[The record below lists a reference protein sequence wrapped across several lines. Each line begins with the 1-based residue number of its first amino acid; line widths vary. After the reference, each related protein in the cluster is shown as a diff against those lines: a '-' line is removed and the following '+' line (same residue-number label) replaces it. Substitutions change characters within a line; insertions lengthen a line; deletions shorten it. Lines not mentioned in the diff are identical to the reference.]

1 MKLMMYKKQ
10 LMKILSVLV
19 LALVA
24 LLIDDFYGCS
34 CNLAIFGMIGNIFGS
49 SMSARSQRKANEM
62 NLKINQMNNEF
73 NAKEAEKARAFQFDM
88 WNKENAYNTPAAQR
102 ERMAQAGYNAYMNPA
117 DAGSASGMSSTT
129 AASAASPAVM
139 QATDF
144 SSLGEIGVNLAQELK
159 TFSEKKGLD
168 IRNFSLKDYMQAQ
181 IDKMKGQTNWRN
193 LSPEAIRYNLLH
205 GLEAAKIGMESL
217 KEQWTNQK
225 WSNNLLR
232 ANVANSLLDAEG
244 KIIINK
250 YLDQQQQADLNIKSA
265 HYEELILRGQ
275 LHVREARESL
285 SREILNYAR
294 ANGQKISN
302 RIAERTANNL
312 IYATNAANYYEGTY
326 NMYRARTVKQD
337 AASDY
342 MGNQWQ
348 NQLTGELLNAK
359 RWDNEMQAW
368 REAIN
373 SANSLLR
380 GSSDAMSTYNTYK
393 NGRYERNRPYTS
405 DYEEYEQFDKARGTR
420 RRTRKYIR

>member
-1 MKLMMYKKQ
+1 
-10 LMKILSVLV
+10 
-19 LALVA
+19 
-24 LLIDDFYGCS
+24 
-34 CNLAIFGMIGNIFGS
+34 MIGNIFGS

-73 NAKEAEKARAFQFDM
+73 NAKEAEKARAFQLDM

-102 ERMAQAGYNAYMNPA
+102 ERMEQAGYNPYMNPA

-129 AASAASPAVM
+129 AASSASPAVM

-159 TFSEKKGLD
+159 TFSEKKNLD
-168 IRNFSLKDYMQAQ
+168 IRNFSLKDYMQSQ
-181 IDKMKGQTNWRN
+181 IDKAKGETNWRN
-193 LSPEAIRYNLLH
+193 LSPEAIRYNIMH

-244 KIIINK
+244 KTVINK
-250 YLDQQQQADLNIKSA
+250 YLDQQQQADLNIKAA
-265 HYEELILRGQ
+265 HYEELMLRGQ
-275 LHVREARESL
+275 LHVREASESL

-294 ANGQKISN
+294 ANGQRISN
-302 RIAERTANNL
+302 KIAKRTANNL

-326 NMYRARTVKQD
+326 NMYRGKTVRQD
-337 AASDY
+337 AASDF

-348 NQLTGELLNAK
+348 NELTGELLNSR

-373 SANSLLR
+373 SANALLR
-380 GSSDAMSTYNTYK
+380 GSSDAMNTYNTYE

-405 DYEEYEQFDKARGTR
+405 DYEEFEQFDKARGTR
-420 RRTRKYIR
+420 RKTRKYKR

>member
-1 MKLMMYKKQ
+1 
-10 LMKILSVLV
+10 
-19 LALVA
+19 
-24 LLIDDFYGCS
+24 
-34 CNLAIFGMIGNIFGS
+34 MIGNIFGS

-73 NAKEAEKARAFQFDM
+73 NAKEAEKARAFQLDM
-88 WNKENAYNTPAAQR
+88 WNKENEYNTPSAQR
-102 ERMAQAGYNAYMNPA
+102 ERMEQAGYNAYMNPA

-181 IDKMKGQTNWRN
+181 IDKMKGETNWRN
-193 LSPEAIRYNLLH
+193 LSPEAIRYNFMH

-217 KEQWTNQK
+217 KEQWMNQK

-244 KIIINK
+244 KTVINK
-250 YLDQQQQADLNIKSA
+250 YLDQQQQSDLNIKAA
-265 HYEELILRGQ
+265 HYEELMLRGQ

-285 SREILNYAR
+285 SRELLNYAR

-302 RIAERTANNL
+302 GIAERTADNL

-326 NMYRARTVKQD
+326 NMYRGKTVKQD
-337 AASDY
+337 AASDF

-348 NQLTGELLNAK
+348 NELTGELLNAR

-373 SANSLLR
+373 SANALLR
-380 GSSDAMSTYNTYK
+380 GSSDVMDTYNTYE
-393 NGRYERNRPYTS
+393 NGRYGRSRPYNS
-405 DYEEYEQFDKARGTR
+405 DYEEYEEFDKSRGTR
-420 RRTRKYIR
+420 RRTRMYKR

>member
-1 MKLMMYKKQ
+1 
-10 LMKILSVLV
+10 
-19 LALVA
+19 
-24 LLIDDFYGCS
+24 
-34 CNLAIFGMIGNIFGS
+34 MIGNIFGS
-49 SMSARSQRKANEM
+49 SLSARSQRKANEM

-102 ERMAQAGYNAYMNPA
+102 ERMEQAGYNAYMNPA

-159 TFSEKKGLD
+159 MFSEKKNLD
-168 IRNFSLKDYMQAQ
+168 IRNFSLKDYLQSL
-181 IDKMKGQTNWRN
+181 IDKTKGDTNWRN
-193 LSPEAIRYNLLH
+193 TSPDAIRYNIMH

-244 KIIINK
+244 KIVINK
-250 YLDQQQQADLNIKSA
+250 YLDQQQQADLNIKAA
-265 HYEELILRGQ
+265 HYEELVLRGQ

-285 SREILNYAR
+285 SRELLNYAR
-294 ANGQKISN
+294 ANGLRISN
-302 RIAERTANNL
+302 NIADRTANSL

-326 NMYRARTVKQD
+326 NIYRSRNVKQD
-337 AASDY
+337 AASDFL
-342 MGNQWQ
+342 GNQWQ
-348 NQLTGELLNAK
+348 NELTGELLNSK

-373 SANSLLR
+373 SANALLR
-380 GSSDAMSTYNTYK
+380 GTSDVMNTYNTYET
-393 NGRYERNRPYTS
+393 GRYERNRPYTS
-405 DYEEYEQFDKARGTR
+405 DYDEFEEFNKNRGTR
-420 RRTRKYIR
+420 RKTRKYKR

>member
-1 MKLMMYKKQ
+1 ML
-10 LMKILSVLV
+10 L

-24 LLIDDFYGCS
+24 LLIDGSYDCS

-73 NAKEAEKARAFQFDM
+73 NAKEAEKARAFQLDM
-88 WNKENAYNTPAAQR
+88 WNKENAYNTPTAQR
-102 ERMAQAGYNAYMNPA
+102 ERMEQAGYNAYMNPA

-159 TFSEKKGLD
+159 MFSEKKGLD

-181 IDKMKGQTNWRN
+181 IDKAKGDTDWRN
-193 LSPEAIRYNLLH
+193 LSPQAIRYNIMH
-205 GLEAAKIGMESL
+205 GLESAKLGMESL
-217 KEQWTNQK
+217 KEQWINQK

-244 KIIINK
+244 KTVINK
-250 YLDQQQQADLNIKSA
+250 YLDQHQQADLNIKAA

-285 SREILNYAR
+285 SHELLNYAL

-302 RIAERTANNL
+302 KIAERTANNL

-326 NMYRARTVKQD
+326 NMYRGKTVKQD
-337 AASDY
+337 AASDF

-348 NQLTGELLNAK
+348 NQLTGELLNSK

-373 SANSLLR
+373 SASTLLR
-380 GSSDAMSTYNTYK
+380 GSSDAMNTYNTYE

-405 DYEEYEQFDKARGTR
+405 DYEEYEQYDKARGTR
-420 RRTRKYIR
+420 RKTRKYKR

>member
-1 MKLMMYKKQ
+1 MVG
-10 LMKILSVLV
+10 S
-19 LALVA
+19 
-24 LLIDDFYGCS
+24 
-34 CNLAIFGMIGNIFGS
+34 IFGS

-73 NAKEAEKARAFQFDM
+73 NAKEAEKARAFQLDM

-102 ERMAQAGYNAYMNPA
+102 ERMEQAGYNAYMNPA

-144 SSLGEIGVNLAQELK
+144 SSLGEVGVNLAQELK
-159 TFSEKKGLD
+159 MFSEKKGLD
-168 IRNFSLKDYMQAQ
+168 IRNFSLKDYIQAQ
-181 IDKMKGQTNWRN
+181 VNKMKGETNWRN
-193 LSPEAIRYNLLH
+193 LSPDAIRYNVMH

-217 KEQWTNQK
+217 KEQWMNQK

-244 KIIINK
+244 KTVINK
-250 YLDQQQQADLNIKSA
+250 YLDQQQQADLNIKAS
-265 HYEELILRGQ
+265 HYEELVLRGQ

-285 SREILNYAR
+285 SRELLNYAR
-294 ANGQKISN
+294 ANGQRISN

-326 NMYRARTVKQD
+326 NLYRGQTVRQD
-337 AASDY
+337 AASDF

-348 NQLTGELLNAK
+348 NQLTGELLNAR

-373 SANSLLR
+373 SANAILR
-380 GSSDAMSTYNTYK
+380 GSSDAMDTYNTYE
-393 NGRYERNRPYTS
+393 NGRYERNRPYAS

-420 RRTRKYIR
+420 RKTRRYKR

>member
-1 MKLMMYKKQ
+1 MKL
-10 LMKILSVLV
+10 LPVLL

-24 LLIDDFYGCS
+24 LLIDDFCNCS
-34 CNLAIFGMIGNIFGS
+34 CNLAIFSMIGNIFGS
-49 SMSARSQRKANEM
+49 SMSARSQRRANEM

-73 NAKEAEKARAFQFDM
+73 NAKEAEKARAFQLDM

-102 ERMAQAGYNAYMNPA
+102 ERMQQAGYNAYMNPA

-144 SSLGEIGVNLAQELK
+144 SSLGDIGVNLAQELK
-159 TFSEKKGLD
+159 MFSEKKGQD
-168 IRNFSLKDYMQAQ
+168 IRNFSLKDYLQAE
-181 IDKMKGQTNWRN
+181 IDKMKGDTNWRN
-193 LSPEAIRYNLLH
+193 LSPAAIRFNIMH
-205 GLEAAKIGMESL
+205 GLEAAKIGMEGL

-225 WSNNLLR
+225 WTNNLLR

-244 KIIINK
+244 KTVINK
-250 YLDQQQQADLNIKSA
+250 YLDQQQQSDLNVKAA

-285 SREILNYAR
+285 SREILYYAR

-302 RIAERTANNL
+302 RIAKRTAYGL
-312 IYATNAANYYEGTY
+312 IYATNAANYYEGAY
-326 NMYRARTVKQD
+326 NFYRGKTVRQD
-337 AASDY
+337 AASDF

-348 NQLTGELLNAK
+348 NELTGELLNSK

-373 SANSLLR
+373 SANALLR
-380 GSSDAMSTYNTYK
+380 GTSDVMNTYDTYES
-393 NGRYERNRPYTS
+393 GRYERNRPYTF
-405 DYEEYEQFDKARGTR
+405 DYDEYEEFDKTRGTR
-420 RRTRKYIR
+420 RKSRRYKR

>member
-1 MKLMMYKKQ
+1 MKL
-10 LMKILSVLV
+10 LPVLV

-24 LLIDDFYGCS
+24 LLIDGFYDCS
-34 CNLAIFGMIGNIFGS
+34 CNLAIFGMIGSIFGS
-49 SMSARSQRKANEM
+49 SLSARSQKKANEM

-73 NAKEAEKARAFQFDM
+73 NAKEAEKARAFQLDM

-102 ERMAQAGYNAYMNPA
+102 ERMQQAGYNAYMNPA

-129 AASAASPAVM
+129 SASAASPAVM

-144 SSLGEIGVNLAQELK
+144 SSLGDIGVNLAQELK

-168 IRNFSLKDYMQAQ
+168 IRNFSLKDYIQAQ
-181 IDKMKGQTNWRN
+181 IDKMKGETNWRN
-193 LSPEAIRYNLLH
+193 LSPEAIRYNIMH
-205 GLEAAKIGMESL
+205 GLESAKIGMESL
-217 KEQWTNQK
+217 KEQWMNQK

-232 ANVANSLLDAEG
+232 ANVANSLLDADA
-244 KIIINK
+244 KTIINK
-250 YLDQQQQADLNIKSA
+250 YLDQQQLSDLNIKAA

-275 LHVREARESL
+275 LHVREASESL
-285 SREILNYAR
+285 SRELLNYAR
-294 ANGQKISN
+294 ANGQ
-302 RIAERTANNL
+302 RIANDIAKRTSEKL

-326 NMYRARTVKQD
+326 NTYRAQTVRKD
-337 AASDY
+337 AASDF

-348 NQLTGELLNAK
+348 NELTGELLNSK

-373 SANSLLR
+373 SANALMR
-380 GSSDAMSTYNTYK
+380 GSSDVMNSYNTYE

-405 DYEEYEQFDKARGTR
+405 DYEEYEEYERFDKARGTR
-420 RRTRKYIR
+420 RKTRRYKR

>member
-1 MKLMMYKKQ
+1 M
-10 LMKILSVLV
+10 LV

-24 LLIDDFYGCS
+24 LLIDGYYGCS
-34 CNLAIFGMIGNIFGS
+34 CNLAIFGLIGDVFGS
-49 SMSARSQRKANEM
+49 SLSARSQRKANEM

-73 NAKEAEKARAFQFDM
+73 NAKEAEKARAFQLDM

-102 ERMAQAGYNAYMNPA
+102 ERMEQAGYNAYMNPA

-144 SSLGEIGVNLAQELK
+144 SSLGDIGVNLAQELK

-168 IRNFSLKDYMQAQ
+168 IRNFSLKDYIQAQ
-181 IDKMKGQTNWRN
+181 MDKLKGETNWRN
-193 LSPEAIRYNLLH
+193 LSPEAIRYNIMH

-244 KIIINK
+244 KIVINK
-250 YLDQQQQADLNIKSA
+250 YLDQQQQADLNIKAA

-275 LHVREARESL
+275 LHVREASESL
-285 SREILNYAR
+285 SREILNYTR
-294 ANGQKISN
+294 ANGLRIYN
-302 RIAERTANNL
+302 RIAKRTANKL
-312 IYATNAANYYEGTY
+312 IFATNAANYYEGTY
-326 NMYRARTVKQD
+326 NMYRGMNVRQD
-337 AASDY
+337 AASDF

-348 NQLTGELLNAK
+348 NELTGELLNSK

-373 SANSLLR
+373 SANALLR
-380 GSSDAMSTYNTYK
+380 GSSDAMNTYDTYE
-393 NGRYERNRPYTS
+393 NGRYERNRPYAS

-420 RRTRKYIR
+420 RKTRTYKR

>member
-1 MKLMMYKKQ
+1 MLA
-10 LMKILSVLV
+10 

-24 LLIDDFYGCS
+24 LLIDGFYDCS
-34 CNLAIFGMIGNIFGS
+34 CNLAIFGMIGSIFGS

-73 NAKEAEKARAFQFDM
+73 NAKEAEKARAFQLDM

-102 ERMAQAGYNAYMNPA
+102 ERMEQAGYNAYMNPA
-117 DAGSASGMSSTT
+117 DAGSASGMSSTSS
-129 AASAASPAVM
+129 ASAASPAVM

-181 IDKMKGQTNWRN
+181 INKMKGETNWRN
-193 LSPEAIRYNLLH
+193 LSPEAIRYNIMH
-205 GLEAAKIGMESL
+205 GLESAKIGMESL
-217 KEQWTNQK
+217 KEQWMNQK

-244 KIIINK
+244 KTVINK
-250 YLDQQQQADLNIKSA
+250 YLDQQQQSDLNIKAA

-275 LHVREARESL
+275 LHEREARESL

-302 RIAERTANNL
+302 RIAARTAGNL

-326 NMYRARTVKQD
+326 NIYRGRYARQD
-337 AASDY
+337 AASDF

-348 NQLTGELLNAK
+348 NQLTGELLNSR
-359 RWDNEMQAW
+359 RWDNEMQSW

-373 SANSLLR
+373 SASALLR
-380 GSSDAMSTYNTYK
+380 GSSYAVDAYNTYE

-405 DYEEYEQFDKARGTR
+405 DYEEYEQFDKSRGVRRKTR
-420 RRTRKYIR
+420 RYKR

>member
-1 MKLMMYKKQ
+1 MKL
-10 LMKILSVLV
+10 LPVLV

-24 LLIDDFYGCS
+24 LLIDGFYSCS
-34 CNLAIFGMIGNIFGS
+34 CNLAIFGMIGSIFGS
-49 SMSARSQRKANEM
+49 SLSARSQRKANEM

-73 NAKEAEKARAFQFDM
+73 NAKEAEKARAFQLDM
-88 WNKENAYNTPAAQR
+88 WNKENVYNTPAAQR
-102 ERMAQAGYNAYMNPA
+102 ERMEQAGYNAYMNPA

-129 AASAASPAVM
+129 AASAASPAYM

-144 SSLGEIGVNLAQELK
+144 SSLGEVGVNLAQELK

-181 IDKMKGQTNWRN
+181 IDKMKGETDWRN
-193 LSPEAIRYNLLH
+193 LSPEAIRYNVLH

-217 KEQWTNQK
+217 REQWTNQK

-244 KIIINK
+244 KTVINK
-250 YLDQQQQADLNIKSA
+250 YLDQQQQADLNIKAA

-285 SREILNYAR
+285 SRELLNYAL

-312 IYATNAANYYEGTY
+312 IYAANAANYYEGTY
-326 NMYRARTVKQD
+326 NMYRGKTVKQD
-337 AASDY
+337 AASDF
-342 MGNQWQ
+342 MGNQWK
-348 NQLTGELLNAK
+348 NQLTGELLNSK

-373 SANSLLR
+373 SANALLR
-380 GSSDAMSTYNTYK
+380 GSSDAMNTYNTYE
-393 NGRYERNRPYTS
+393 NGRYERNRPYTF
-405 DYEEYEQFDKARGTR
+405 DYEEHEQYDKARGTR
-420 RRTRKYIR
+420 RKTRSYKR

>member
-1 MKLMMYKKQ
+1 MKL
-10 LMKILSVLV
+10 LPVLV

-24 LLIDDFYGCS
+24 LLIDGFYDCS
-34 CNLAIFGMIGNIFGS
+34 CNLAIFGMIGSIFGS
-49 SMSARSQRKANEM
+49 SLSARSQKKANEM

-73 NAKEAEKARAFQFDM
+73 NAKEAEKARAFQLDM

-102 ERMAQAGYNAYMNPA
+102 ERMQQAGYNAYMNPA

-129 AASAASPAVM
+129 SASAASPAVM

-144 SSLGEIGVNLAQELK
+144 SSLGDIGVNLAQELK

-168 IRNFSLKDYMQAQ
+168 IRNFSLKDYIQAQ
-181 IDKMKGQTNWRN
+181 IDKMKGETNWRN
-193 LSPEAIRYNLLH
+193 LSPEAIRYNIMH
-205 GLEAAKIGMESL
+205 GLESAKIGMESL
-217 KEQWTNQK
+217 KEQWMNQK

-232 ANVANSLLDAEG
+232 ANVANSLLDADA
-244 KIIINK
+244 KTIVNK
-250 YLDQQQQADLNIKSA
+250 YLDQQQLSDLNIKAA

-275 LHVREARESL
+275 LHVREASESL
-285 SREILNYAR
+285 SRELLNYAR
-294 ANGQKISN
+294 ANGQ
-302 RIAERTANNL
+302 RIANDIAKRTSEKL

-326 NMYRARTVKQD
+326 NMYRAQTVRKD
-337 AASDY
+337 AASDF

-348 NQLTGELLNAK
+348 NELTGELLNSK

-373 SANSLLR
+373 SANALMR
-380 GSSDAMSTYNTYK
+380 GSSDVMNSYNTYE

-405 DYEEYEQFDKARGTR
+405 DYEEYEEYERFDKARGTR
-420 RRTRKYIR
+420 RKTRRYKR

>member
-1 MKLMMYKKQ
+1 M
-10 LMKILSVLV
+10 

-24 LLIDDFYGCS
+24 LLIDDFYDCS

-73 NAKEAEKARAFQFDM
+73 NAKEAEKARAFQLDM

-102 ERMAQAGYNAYMNPA
+102 ERMEQAGYNAYMNPA

-181 IDKMKGQTNWRN
+181 IDKMKGETNWRN
-193 LSPEAIRYNLLH
+193 LSPEAIRYNVMH

-217 KEQWTNQK
+217 KEQWMNQK

-232 ANVANSLLDAEG
+232 ANVANSLLDAKG
-244 KIIINK
+244 KTVINK
-250 YLDQQQQADLNIKSA
+250 YLNQQQQADLNVKAA

-275 LHVREARESL
+275 LHTREARESL
-285 SREILNYAR
+285 SRELLNYAR
-294 ANGQKISN
+294 ANGQRISN

-326 NMYRARTVKQD
+326 NMYRGKTVRQD
-337 AASDY
+337 AASDF

-348 NQLTGELLNAK
+348 NELAGELLNSK

-373 SANSLLR
+373 SANALLR
-380 GSSDAMSTYNTYK
+380 GSSDVMNTYNTYE

-405 DYEEYEQFDKARGTR
+405 DYEEHEQFDKARGTR
-420 RRTRKYIR
+420 RKTRTYKR